1 MNTPFD
7 VTLYGLTI
15 RTEVPLPGRPAAQGT
30 PADLNIFYGPPIP
43 SQEGAPEGHVLAYHE
58 LSAGKWYA
66 FVRLVDG
73 GFVLRVANVCD
84 FMVDAELR
92 QAEVR
97 PVAGGAADLVPVFA
111 AGALPSCLLLMKG
124 EPVLHASAVDVGGQ
138 VVAFVGRSG
147 MGKSTVATLCCAA
160 GGRLVTD
167 DVLRLTPGARP
178 CCYLGASEL
187 RLRQAHEVTAAF
199 THRPD
204 MSGTGDGRSAVRA
217 AASAEELLPLAA
229 IVVPLPDREVKAPA
243 VDRLKGPDGLLA
255 LLHFPRIVGWEDG
268 PTQAQQFGLLADVA
282 GSVPVFT
289 ARVPWGPPFAA
300 GVARA
305 LMGALN
311 IDAALLSA

>member
-1 MNTPFD
+1 
-7 VTLYGLTI
+7 LTI

-43 SQEGAPEGHVLAYHE
+43 PQEGAPEGHVLAHHE
-58 LSAGKWYA
+58 LSPGKWYT
-66 FVRLVDG
+66 FVRLLDG

-97 PVAGGAADLVPVFA
+97 LVAGGASDLVPVFA
-111 AGALPSCLLLMKG
+111 AGALPACLLLMKG

-138 VVAFVGRSG
+138 VVAFIGRSG

-167 DVLRLTPGARP
+167 DVLRLTPGAGPR
-178 CCYLGASEL
+178 CYLGALEL
-187 RLRQAHEVTAAF
+187 RLRAQADEVTAAF
-199 THRPD
+199 AHRPA

-229 IVVPLPDREVKAPA
+229 IVVPLPDREVKAP
-243 VDRLKGPDGLLA
+243 VVNRLKGPDGLLA

-268 PTQAQQFGLLADVA
+268 PTLAQEFGLLAAVVA
-282 GSVPVFT
+282 SVPVFT
-289 ARVPWGPPFAA
+289 ARVPWGPPFGA

-305 LMGALN
+305 LMGALD
-311 IDAALLSA
+311 IEAPLLSA